1 MAADPRIPYD
11 TFTPAQMDVLIVEP
25 LDGNVLQW
33 LAARH
38 AVQYAPELANDPQG
52 FRKALAMARAIVIP
66 PSVTL
71 DTQAVQAAPALLV
84 VGRLSSGSENID
96 IEACSRRGI
105 EVVRPAT
112 ASAVAEAEFTI
123 GALLQMFR
131 RVPIANDEG
140 LLVGRELGSAV
151 VGLVGMTSTAKPLAQ
166 LLRAFGARVV
176 GYDPGLHAS
185 DPVWERTGVE
195 PIALS
200 ELMQTSDAVCVLLG
214 YFARFAGLFGE
225 RLLGECK
232 ANQVLVSLGHSSL
245 FDESALARAL
255 LSGQMSAAWFDS
267 MEPGLLD
274 PGRPLRRIDTL
285 QVTPRVAGTTQ
296 QSRTRSAWAVA
307 RRIDEL
313 LFTVPV
319 PVVFK
324 PALQTDDFS
333 GLAGDPVLV

>member
-1 MAADPRIPYD
+1 
-11 TFTPAQMDVLIVEP
+11 MDVLIVEP

-38 AVQYAPELANDPQG
+38 AVQYAPELAGDPPG
-52 FRKALAMARAIVIP
+52 FRKALSAARAIVIP

-71 DTQAVQAAPALLV
+71 DAQAVQAAPLLVV

-96 IEACSRRGI
+96 LDACARRGV

-123 GALLQMFR
+123 GALLQMLR

-140 LLVGRELGSAV
+140 LLVGRELGSTA

-166 LLRAFGARVV
+166 LLQAFGARVV

-185 DPVWERTGVE
+185 DPVWERTGVK
-195 PIALS
+195 PVGLS
-200 ELMQTSDAVCVLLG
+200 ELMQHSDAVCVLLG
-214 YFARFAGLFGE
+214 YFARFTGLFGE

-245 FDESALARAL
+245 FDEAALAWAL

-267 MEPGLLD
+267 MEPGRLAA
-274 PGRPLRRIDTL
+274 GRPLSRIDTL

-313 LFTVPV
+313 LFAVPA
-319 PVVFK
+319 PVVFR
-324 PALQTDDFS
+324 PAQPTGDFS
-333 GLAGDPVLV
+333 GLAGDPVPA

>member
-1 MAADPRIPYD
+1 
-11 TFTPAQMDVLIVEP
+11 MDLLIVEP
-25 LDGNVLQW
+25 LDGNVFQW
-33 LAARH
+33 LSARH
-38 AVQYAPELANDPQG
+38 DVLYAPELAGDPQG
-52 FRKALAMARAIVIP
+52 FRRALATARAIIIP

-71 DTQAVQAAPALLV
+71 DARAVQAALALQV

-96 IEACSRRGI
+96 IDACGCRGI

-112 ASAVAEAEFTI
+112 ASAVAEAEFAVS
-123 GALLQMFR
+123 ALLQMLR

-140 LLVGRELGSAV
+140 LLVGRELGSAM

-185 DPVWERTGVE
+185 DPMWERTGVH
-195 PIALS
+195 PLALGD
-200 ELMQTSDAVCVLLG
+200 LMQTSDCVCVLMG
-214 YFARFAGLFGE
+214 YFARFRGLFGE

-245 FDESALARAL
+245 FDEAALAWAL
-255 LSGQMSAAWFDS
+255 LSGQMSAAWFDC

-313 LFTVPV
+313 LCTEPQGAAPLVL
-319 PVVFK
+319 K
-324 PALQTDDFS
+324 PALASSDFA
-333 GLAGDPVLV
+333 GL

>member
-1 MAADPRIPYD
+1 
-11 TFTPAQMDVLIVEP
+11 MDVLIVEP
-25 LDGNVLQW
+25 LDGTVLQW

-38 AVQYAPELANDPQG
+38 AVQYAPELAGDPRG
-52 FRKALAMARAIVIP
+52 FRAALATARAAVIP

-71 DTQAVQAAPALLV
+71 DALAVQSAPALLV

-96 IEACSRRGI
+96 LDACARRGI

-123 GALLQMFR
+123 GALLQMLR

-166 LLRAFGARVV
+166 LLQAFGARVV

-195 PIALS
+195 PVGLS

-214 YFARFAGLFGE
+214 YFARFTGLFGE
-225 RLLGECK
+225 RLLGDCK

-245 FDESALARAL
+245 FDEAALAWAL

-267 MEPGLLD
+267 MEPGRLD
-274 PGRPLRRIDTL
+274 AGRPLSRIDTL

-313 LFTVPV
+313 LFVVPA
-319 PVVFK
+319 PAVFR
-324 PALQTDDFS
+324 PAQPTGDFS
-333 GLAGDPVLV
+333 GLAGDPVPA

>member
-1 MAADPRIPYD
+1 M
-11 TFTPAQMDVLIVEP
+11 MDVLIVEP

-38 AVQYAPELANDPQG
+38 AVRYAPELASDPLG
-52 FRKALAMARAIVIP
+52 FRRALVAARAVVIP

-71 DTQAVQAAPALLV
+71 DSQAVQAAPALLV

-96 IEACSRRGI
+96 LEACTWRGI

-112 ASAVAEAEFTI
+112 ASAVAEAEFAV
-123 GALLQMFR
+123 GAMLQMLR

-140 LLVGRELGSAV
+140 LLVGRELGSSV

-185 DPVWERTGVE
+185 DPAWQRTSVE
-195 PIALS
+195 PMPLN
-200 ELMQTSDAVCVLLG
+200 ELMQNSDAVCVLLG
-214 YFARFAGLFGE
+214 YFPRFAGLFGE
-225 RLLGECK
+225 RLLSECK
-232 ANQVLVSLGHSSL
+232 VNQVLVSLGHSSL
-245 FDESALARAL
+245 FDEAALAWAL

-267 MEPGLLD
+267 MEPGMLD
-274 PGRPLRRIDTL
+274 AGRPLSRIDTL

-313 LFTVPV
+313 LFAVPAPAKV
-319 PVVFK
+319 K
-324 PALQTDDFS
+324 PAAPSDGFS
-333 GLAGDPVLV
+333 GLAGDPVPA

>member
-1 MAADPRIPYD
+1 
-11 TFTPAQMDVLIVEP
+11 MDVLIVEP
-25 LDGNVLQW
+25 MDGKVLQW

-38 AVQYAPELANDPQG
+38 AVQYAPELAGEPQG
-52 FRKALAMARAIVIP
+52 LRKALSTARAIVIP
-66 PSVTL
+66 PSVTIDARAL
-71 DTQAVQAAPALLV
+71 HDAPALLA
-84 VGRLSSGSENID
+84 VGRLSCGSENID
-96 IEACSRRGI
+96 IDACARRGI
-105 EVVRPAT
+105 EVVRSAT

-123 GALLQMFR
+123 GALLQMLR

-195 PIALS
+195 PMGLS
-200 ELMQTSDAVCVLLG
+200 TLMQNSDAVCVLLG
-214 YFARFAGLFGE
+214 YFARFSGLFGE

-232 ANQVLVSLGHSSL
+232 ADQVLVSLGHSSL
-245 FDESALARAL
+245 FDETALAWAL

-267 MEPGLLD
+267 LEPGLLD
-274 PGRPLRRIDTL
+274 PGRPLCRIDTL

-313 LFTVPV
+313 LFAVPA
-319 PVVFK
+319 PVVLK
-324 PALQTDDFS
+324 SALPSDDYA
-333 GLAGDPVLV
+333 GLAGDPVPA

>member
-1 MAADPRIPYD
+1 
-11 TFTPAQMDVLIVEP
+11 MDVLIVEP

-38 AVQYAPELANDPQG
+38 AVQYAPELAADPQG
-52 FRKALAMARAIVIP
+52 FREALAAARAIVIP

-71 DTQAVQAAPALLV
+71 DAQAVKAAPALMV

-96 IEACSRRGI
+96 LESCARRGI

-123 GALLQMFR
+123 GALLQMLR

-176 GYDPGLHAS
+176 GYDPGLHVS
-185 DPVWERTGVE
+185 DPLWERTGVE
-195 PIALS
+195 PIGLN
-200 ELMQTSDAVCVLLG
+200 ELMQDSDAVCVLLG
-214 YFARFAGLFGE
+214 YFARFTGLFGE
-225 RLLGECK
+225 RLLSECK
-232 ANQVLVSLGHSSL
+232 ANQVLVSLGPSSL
-245 FDESALARAL
+245 FDEAALAWAL

-267 MEPGLLD
+267 MEPGMLD
-274 PGRPLRRIDTL
+274 AGRPLSRIDTL

-313 LFTVPV
+313 LFAVPA
-319 PVVFK
+319 PAVFR
-324 PALQTDDFS
+324 PALRSGDFA
-333 GLAGDPVLV
+333 GLEGDPVPA

>member
-1 MAADPRIPYD
+1 M
-11 TFTPAQMDVLIVEP
+11 MDVLIVEP
-25 LDGNVLQW
+25 LDRNVLHW
-33 LAARH
+33 LAERH
-38 AVQYAPELANDPQG
+38 GVQYAPELAGDPPG
-52 FRKALAMARAIVIP
+52 FRKALAAARAVVIP

-71 DTQAVQAAPALLV
+71 DLHVMQTASALRV

-96 IEACSRRGI
+96 LEACALRGI

-112 ASAVAEAEFTI
+112 ASAVAEAEFAI
-123 GALLQMFR
+123 GAVLQLLR

-151 VGLVGMTSTAKPLAQ
+151 VGLVGMTSTAQPLAQ
-166 LLRAFGARVV
+166 LLRAFGSRVV

-185 DPVWERTGVE
+185 DPVWQRTGVK
-195 PIALS
+195 PLALS
-200 ELMQTSDAVCVLLG
+200 ELVQTSDAVCVLLG
-214 YFARFAGLFGE
+214 YFARFNGLFGE

-245 FDESALARAL
+245 FDEAALAWAL

-267 MEPGLLD
+267 LEPGLLD

-313 LFTVPV
+313 LFLP
-319 PVVFK
+319 PAPSVFK
-324 PALQTDDFS
+324 PVKPTDDFA
-333 GLAGDPVLV
+333 GFAGDPLLA

>member
-1 MAADPRIPYD
+1 
-11 TFTPAQMDVLIVEP
+11 MDVLIVEP
-25 LDGNVLQW
+25 LDGKVLQW

-38 AVQYAPELANDPQG
+38 AVQYAPELAGDRQG
-52 FRKALAMARAIVIP
+52 LRKALTTARAIVIP
-66 PSVTL
+66 PSVTI
-71 DTQAVQAAPALLV
+71 DAQALQDAPALLV

-96 IEACSRRGI
+96 IDACARRGI

-123 GALLQMFR
+123 GALLQMLR

-176 GYDPGLHAS
+176 AYDPGLHAS

-195 PIALS
+195 PMGLS
-200 ELMQTSDAVCVLLG
+200 ELMRNSDAVCVLLG
-214 YFARFAGLFGE
+214 YFARFTGLFGE

-232 ANQVLVSLGHSSL
+232 ADQVLVSLGHSSL
-245 FDESALARAL
+245 FDETALAWAL

-267 MEPGLLD
+267 LEPGSLD
-274 PGRPLRRIDTL
+274 PGRPLCRIDTL

-307 RRIDEL
+307 RRIDER
-313 LFTVPV
+313 LFAVPA
-319 PVVFK
+319 PPVFK
-324 PALQTDDFS
+324 PALPSDDYA
-333 GLAGDPVLV
+333 GLASGPVPA

>member
-1 MAADPRIPYD
+1 
-11 TFTPAQMDVLIVEP
+11 MDVLIVEP

-38 AVQYAPELANDPQG
+38 AVQYAPELANDPPG

-71 DTQAVQAAPALLV
+71 DAHAVQAAPALLV

-96 IEACSRRGI
+96 IDACAWRGI

-112 ASAVAEAEFTI
+112 ASAVAEAEFAI
-123 GALLQMFR
+123 GAMLQMFR

-185 DPVWERTGVE
+185 DPVWEGTGVE
-195 PIALS
+195 PMALG

-214 YFARFAGLFGE
+214 YFARFTGLFGE

-245 FDESALARAL
+245 FDEAALAWAL

-274 PGRPLRRIDTL
+274 PGRPLSRIDTL

-307 RRIDEL
+307 RRIDER
-313 LFTVPV
+313 LFAVPA
-319 PVVFK
+319 PAVFK
-324 PALQTDDFS
+324 PALPSDDFS
-333 GLAGDPVLV
+333 GLADDPVPV

>member
-1 MAADPRIPYD
+1 
-11 TFTPAQMDVLIVEP
+11 MDVLIVEP

-38 AVQYAPELANDPQG
+38 AVQYAPELANDPPG

-71 DTQAVQAAPALLV
+71 DAHAVQAAPVLLV

-96 IEACSRRGI
+96 IDACAWRGI

-112 ASAVAEAEFTI
+112 ASAVAEAEFAI
-123 GALLQMFR
+123 GAMLQMFR

-195 PIALS
+195 PMALS
-200 ELMQTSDAVCVLLG
+200 ELMQTADAVCVLLG
-214 YFARFAGLFGE
+214 YFARFTGLFGE

-232 ANQVLVSLGHSSL
+232 ANQVLVNLGHSSL
-245 FDESALARAL
+245 FDETALAWAL

-274 PGRPLRRIDTL
+274 PGRPLSRIDTL

-307 RRIDEL
+307 RRIDER
-313 LFTVPV
+313 LFAVPA
-319 PVVFK
+319 PAVFK
-324 PALQTDDFS
+324 PALPSDDFS
-333 GLAGDPVLV
+333 GLAGDPVPA

>member
-1 MAADPRIPYD
+1 
-11 TFTPAQMDVLIVEP
+11 MDLLIVEP
-25 LDGNVLQW
+25 LDGRALQW

-52 FRKALAMARAIVIP
+52 FRRALADARAVVIP

-71 DTQAVQAAPALLV
+71 DAQAVQLAPLLRV

-96 IEACSRRGI
+96 LDACARRDI

-151 VGLVGMTSTAKPLAQ
+151 VGLVGMTSTVKPLAQ

-176 GYDPGLHAS
+176 GYDPGLHGS

-195 PIALS
+195 PVSLS
-200 ELMQTSDAVCVLLG
+200 ELMQISDAVCVLLG
-214 YFARFAGLFGE
+214 YFARFKGLFGE
-225 RLLGECK
+225 RLLGESK
-232 ANQVLVSLGHSSL
+232 ANQVLLSLGHSSL
-245 FDESALARAL
+245 FDEAALAWAL

-267 MEPGLLD
+267 LEPGSLD
-274 PGRPLRRIDTL
+274 AGRPLSRIDTL

-313 LFTVPV
+313 LFAVPA
-319 PVVFK
+319 PAVFK
-324 PALQTDDFS
+324 PALPSDDFA
-333 GLAGDPVLV
+333 GLAGDQVPA

>member
-1 MAADPRIPYD
+1 MRVQKAIFPVAGLGTR
-11 TFTPAQMDVLIVEP
+11 FLPATKAQPKEMLPVVDKPLI
-25 LDGNVLQW
+25 
-33 LAARH
+33 
-38 AVQYAPELANDPQG
+38 QYAVEEAYAAGVREMIFVTGRHKRPIEDHFDMTYELEV
-52 FRKALAMARAIVIP
+52 ALERAEKHE
-66 PSVTL
+66 
-71 DTQAVQAAPALLV
+71 LL
-84 VGRLSSGSENID
+84 
-96 IEACSRRGI
+96 

-112 ASAVAEAEFTI
+112 ASAVADAEFTI

>member
-1 MAADPRIPYD
+1 
-11 TFTPAQMDVLIVEP
+11 MDVLIVEP
-25 LDGNVLQW
+25 LDGKVLQW

-38 AVQYAPELANDPQG
+38 TVRYAPELASDPQSL
-52 FRKALAMARAIVIP
+52 RKALTTVRAVVIP
-66 PSVTL
+66 PSVTIDAQTL
-71 DTQAVQAAPALLV
+71 QGAPAMLV

-96 IEACSRRGI
+96 IDACARRGI

-123 GALLQMFR
+123 GALLQMLR

-195 PIALS
+195 PMGLS
-200 ELMQTSDAVCVLLG
+200 ELMQNSDAVCVLLG

-225 RLLGECK
+225 RLLDECK

-245 FDESALARAL
+245 FDETALAWAL

-267 MEPGLLD
+267 LEPGLLD
-274 PGRPLRRIDTL
+274 PGRPLCRIDTL

-313 LFTVPV
+313 LFAVPA
-319 PVVFK
+319 PVVLK
-324 PALQTDDFS
+324 SALQSDDYA
-333 GLAGDPVLV
+333 GLAGDPVPA

>member
-1 MAADPRIPYD
+1 
-11 TFTPAQMDVLIVEP
+11 MDVLIVEP

-33 LAARH
+33 LSGRH
-38 AVQYAPELANDPQG
+38 AVRYAPELANDPQG
-52 FRKALAMARAIVIP
+52 FRKALETARGIVIP

-71 DTQAVQAAPALLV
+71 DAEAVQTAAALRV

-96 IEACSRRGI
+96 IDACGRRGI

-112 ASAVAEAEFTI
+112 ASAAAEAEFAI
-123 GALLQMFR
+123 GALLQMLR

-166 LLRAFGARVV
+166 LLRAFGSRVV

-195 PIALS
+195 PLSLS
-200 ELMQTSDAVCVLLG
+200 ELMQTSDGVCVLLG
-214 YFARFAGLFGE
+214 YFARFEGLFGE

-232 ANQVLVSLGHSSL
+232 ADQVLVSLGHSSL
-245 FDESALARAL
+245 FDEAALAWAL

-313 LFTVPV
+313 LFSLPATCA
-319 PVVFK
+319 FK
-324 PALQTDDFS
+324 PAPPTDDFA
-333 GLAGDPVLV
+333 GLEGDRRPA

>member
-1 MAADPRIPYD
+1 
-11 TFTPAQMDVLIVEP
+11 MDVLIVEP

-38 AVQYAPELANDPQG
+38 AVQYAPELAGDPQA
-52 FRKALAMARAIVIP
+52 FRKALTTARAVVIP

-71 DTQAVQAAPALLV
+71 DAQTVQAAAALRV

-96 IEACSRRGI
+96 IDACALRGI

-112 ASAVAEAEFTI
+112 ASAVAEAEFAI
-123 GALLQMFR
+123 GAVLQMFR

-151 VGLVGMTSTAKPLAQ
+151 VGVVGMTSTAKPLAQ

-185 DPVWERTGVE
+185 DPVWQRTGVE
-195 PIALS
+195 PLALS

-214 YFARFAGLFGE
+214 YFARFNGLFGE

-232 ANQVLVSLGHSSL
+232 PNQVLLSLGHSSL
-245 FDESALARAL
+245 FNEAALAWAL

-313 LFTVPV
+313 LFSLPA
-319 PVVFK
+319 PYAFK
-324 PALQTDDFS
+324 AALPTDD
-333 GLAGDPVLV
+333 LAALEGDPLPA

>member
-1 MAADPRIPYD
+1 
-11 TFTPAQMDVLIVEP
+11 MDVLIVEP
-25 LDGNVLQW
+25 LDGKVLQW

-38 AVQYAPELANDPQG
+38 AVQYAPELAGDPRG
-52 FRKALAMARAIVIP
+52 LRKALTTARAIVIP
-66 PSVTL
+66 PSVTIDAQTL
-71 DTQAVQAAPALLV
+71 QDAPALMV

-96 IEACSRRGI
+96 IDACARRGI

-123 GALLQMFR
+123 GALLQMLR

-176 GYDPGLHAS
+176 AYDPGLHAS

-195 PIALS
+195 PMGLS
-200 ELMQTSDAVCVLLG
+200 ELMQNSDAVCVLLG
-214 YFARFAGLFGE
+214 YFARFTGLFGE

-232 ANQVLVSLGHSSL
+232 ADQVLVSLGHSSL
-245 FDESALARAL
+245 FDETALAWAL

-267 MEPGLLD
+267 LEPGLLD
-274 PGRPLRRIDTL
+274 PGRPLCRIDTL

-307 RRIDEL
+307 RRIDER
-313 LFTVPV
+313 LFAVPA
-319 PVVFK
+319 PPVFK
-324 PALQTDDFS
+324 PALPSDDYA
-333 GLAGDPVLV
+333 GLASDSVPA

>member
-1 MAADPRIPYD
+1 
-11 TFTPAQMDVLIVEP
+11 MDVLIVEP

-33 LAARH
+33 LDARH
-38 AVQYAPELANDPQG
+38 AVRYAPELASDPQG
-52 FRKALAMARAIVIP
+52 FRRALGSARAIVIP

-71 DTQAVQAAPALLV
+71 DSTAVQAAPALLV

-96 IEACSRRGI
+96 LDSCARRGI

-112 ASAVAEAEFTI
+112 ASAVAEAEFAV
-123 GALLQMFR
+123 GAMLQMLR
-131 RVPIANDEG
+131 RVPVANDEG

-151 VGLVGMTSTAKPLAQ
+151 VGLVGLTSTVKPLAQ
-166 LLRAFGARVV
+166 LLRAFGAKVV
-176 GYDPGLHAS
+176 GYDPGVHAS

-195 PIALS
+195 PVGLS

-214 YFARFAGLFGE
+214 YFARFTGLFGE

-245 FDESALARAL
+245 FDEVALAWAL
-255 LSGQMSAAWFDS
+255 LSGQMAAAWFDS

-274 PGRPLRRIDTL
+274 AGRPLSRIDTL

-313 LFTVPV
+313 LFAVPA
-319 PVVFK
+319 PAVFR
-324 PALQTDDFS
+324 PAPQADGFS
-333 GLAGDPVLV
+333 GLQGDPVPA